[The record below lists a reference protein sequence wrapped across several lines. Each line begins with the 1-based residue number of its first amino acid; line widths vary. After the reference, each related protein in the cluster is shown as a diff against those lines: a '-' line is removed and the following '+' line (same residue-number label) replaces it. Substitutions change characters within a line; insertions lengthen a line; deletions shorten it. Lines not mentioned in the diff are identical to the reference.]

1 MSSEES
7 LKKERRRNVM
17 KKYVF
22 NEVKGKYQGEMIIVE
37 AETAD
42 EACEK
47 AGMKEKI
54 KPCEKFDTFYLSK
67 MYELYEMDKPFAV
80 EYVCHK

>member
-1 MSSEES
+1 
-7 LKKERRRNVM
+7 M

-54 KPCEKFDTFYLSK
+54 KPCERFDTFYLGK

-80 EYVCHK
+80 EYVCHKWCRS